1 MSQPPQVS
9 SAHIGFYPS
18 FGAYLSFY
26 ETAVRRLFELLES
39 GKETP
44 DSLALPMLAL
54 MRHSMEL
61 GYKFS
66 LWELHQAL
74 GEKFDTQA
82 YGHHDLAKLHAA
94 LCDCFKRTVAH
105 YGLPDHVEQSFDEYR
120 PKTEAA
126 MQRFAALDKLSFS
139 FRYPFDKKT
148 GGANFVH
155 QMTVDLAEIRD
166 LYEQAMVLLRHTADV
181 VGEYV
186 EIHRDMEAEMHQWAG
201 GW

>member
-1 MSQPPQVS
+1 MKAHINTT
-9 SAHIGFYPS
+9 AHIGLYPS

-26 ETAVRRLFELLES
+26 ENAVRRLFEALES

-44 DSLALPMLAL
+44 DCLALPILAL

-74 GEKFDTQA
+74 GEKFDTKA
-82 YGHHDLAKLHAA
+82 YGHHDLTTLHAS
-94 LCDCFKRTVAH
+94 LCDYFKRTVAH
-105 YGLPDHVEQSFDEYR
+105 YSLPDHVEDSFNEHR
-120 PKTEAA
+120 PKTEIA
-126 MQRFAALDKLSFS
+126 MQRFVALDKLSFC
-139 FRYPFDKKT
+139 FRYPFDKKS
-148 GGANFVH
+148 GGANFD
-155 QMTVDLAEIRD
+155 QQAKVDLLEMRT
-166 LYEQAMVLLRHTADV
+166 LYEDAMILLRHTADV

-186 EIHRDMEAEMHQWAG
+186 QIHHDMEAEMRQWAG

>member
-1 MSQPPQVS
+1 M
-9 SAHIGFYPS
+9 YPG
-18 FGAYLSFY
+18 FGAYLAFY
-26 ETAVRRLFELLES
+26 ETAVRRLFELLEN

-66 LWELHQAL
+66 LWELHEAL

-82 YGHHDLAKLHAA
+82 HGHHDLTKLHSA
-94 LCDCFKRTVAH
+94 LCDYFKRTVAH
-105 YGLPDHVEQSFDEYR
+105 YGLPDQVADSFEEYR

-148 GGANFVH
+148 GGANFDH
-155 QMTVDLAEIRD
+155 QTTVDLAEIRD
-166 LYEQAMVLLRHTADV
+166 LYEQAMILLRHTADV

-186 EIHRDMEAEMHQWAG
+186 EIHRDMEAEKREWAW